1 MTVRATHAGSPTSHT
16 EKPKRDVTLA
26 PEAVVLT
33 YVLCSA
39 QQINERLGGM
49 GSGQLVFD
57 FQETLVDGV
66 SDSFDHWYLVKLL
79 ELSP

>member
-1 MTVRATHAGSPTSHT
+1 
-16 EKPKRDVTLA
+16 
-26 PEAVVLT
+26 
-33 YVLCSA
+33 
-39 QQINERLGGM
+39 M
-49 GSGQLVFD
+49 GSGQHVFD